1 MRFDDK
7 SGKDTVYVN
16 TNPNPN
22 SVLDTVKKIDTAK
35 LLTTARLQIIPA
47 TPNIADTLS
56 TTTTTATTIQTIVKK
71 DTVVVAKN
79 TLFVI
84 IDGLNVR
91 TEPNLKAK
99 SLGKLKL
106 FDQVIFMNEVTDTIQ
121 KISLG
126 YEEATEPWVKIKTKK
141 GTIGWVYGAGVSYYK
156 KKRKGV
162 IN

>member
-1 MRFDDK
+1 MIL
-7 SGKDTVYVN
+7 
-16 TNPNPN
+16 PNY
-22 SVLDTVKKIDTAK
+22 LQLLGCK
-35 LLTTARLQIIPA
+35 LNL
-47 TPNIADTLS
+47 
-56 TTTTTATTIQTIVKK
+56 
-71 DTVVVAKN
+71 
-79 TLFVI
+79 VI